1 MIIGPLFSYFLI
13 CLIYISN
20 FLYKPILIFQHISR
34 YYEEQKMIATCF
46 LSVFTWHGA
55 GRGPDRFYAWTGALS
70 HLKRKVLNRFS
81 NLYLYKVKFPFPIVF
96 FRDNSFLVFTYK
108 LLL

>member
-1 MIIGPLFSYFLI
+1 MIIGPLFRYFLI

-46 LSVFTWHGA
+46 LSVFTWHEA
-55 GRGPDRFYAWTGALS
+55 GEDLTASMHGQALS
-70 HLKRKVLNRFS
+70 
-81 NLYLYKVKFPFPIVF
+81 PI
-96 FRDNSFLVFTYK
+96 
-108 LLL
+108 